1 MKTYIINFLI
11 ETESNTQGETLAV
24 CSDLKTAQKEFKK
37 AVKLAPRYRQSN
49 EDDFREYVTESIVLE
64 LGEDVEPEGDFVNDG
79 NDYQLLDYVFHPFNT
94 NEGFTN
100 IEVRDFDDDLLGEI
114 AGLEIPDEYD
124 KEEVIKF
131 EEILKVWLKG
141 ENLL

>member
-37 AVKLAPRYRQSN
+37 APRYRQSN

-64 LGEDVEPEGDFVNDG
+64 LWEDDEFVEDISSQVIYSEGQIDRMNYKGNYPINYYSRATFNGKELMHTMYFQGEREHWRKG
-79 NDYQLLDYVFHPFNT
+79 NYKVPQSKL
-94 NEGFTN
+94 NEWFY
-100 IEVRDFDDDLLGEI
+100 R
-114 AGLEIPDEYD
+114 
-124 KEEVIKF
+124 
-131 EEILKVWLKG
+131 
-141 ENLL
+141 

>member
-11 ETESNTQGETLAV
+11 ETESNTQGETLTV

-64 LGEDVEPEGDFVNDG
+64 LWEDDEFVEDISSQVIYSEGQIDRMNYKGNYAVIYYSRATFNGKELMHTMYFQGERENWRKGNYKVPESK
-79 NDYQLLDYVFHPFNT
+79 L
-94 NEGFTN
+94 NEWFY
-100 IEVRDFDDDLLGEI
+100 R
-114 AGLEIPDEYD
+114 
-124 KEEVIKF
+124 
-131 EEILKVWLKG
+131 
-141 ENLL
+141 

>member
-11 ETESNTQGETLAV
+11 ETESNTQGETLTV

-64 LGEDVEPEGDFVNDG
+64 LWEDDEFVEDISSQVIYSERTIDRMNYKGNYAVIYYSRATFNGKELMHTMYFQGERENWRKGNYKVPESK
-79 NDYQLLDYVFHPFNT
+79 L
-94 NEGFTN
+94 NEWFY
-100 IEVRDFDDDLLGEI
+100 R
-114 AGLEIPDEYD
+114 
-124 KEEVIKF
+124 
-131 EEILKVWLKG
+131 
-141 ENLL
+141 

>member
-64 LGEDVEPEGDFVNDG
+64 LWEDDEFVEDISSQVIYSERTIDRMNYKGDYAVNYYSRATFNGKELMHTMYFQGEREHWRKG
-79 NDYQLLDYVFHPFNT
+79 NYKVPQSKL
-94 NEGFTN
+94 NEWFY
-100 IEVRDFDDDLLGEI
+100 R
-114 AGLEIPDEYD
+114 
-124 KEEVIKF
+124 
-131 EEILKVWLKG
+131 
-141 ENLL
+141 

>member
-11 ETESNTQGETLAV
+11 ETESNTQGETLTV

-64 LGEDVEPEGDFVNDG
+64 LWEDDEFVEDIAKQIIYSEGQIDRMNYKGDYAVMYYSRATFNGKELMHTMYFQGERENWRKG
-79 NDYQLLDYVFHPFNT
+79 NYKVPQSKL
-94 NEGFTN
+94 NEWFY
-100 IEVRDFDDDLLGEI
+100 R
-114 AGLEIPDEYD
+114 
-124 KEEVIKF
+124 
-131 EEILKVWLKG
+131 
-141 ENLL
+141 

>member
-11 ETESNTQGETLAV
+11 ETESNTQGETLTV

-64 LGEDVEPEGDFVNDG
+64 LWEDDEFVEGISSQVIYSERTVDRMNYKGDYAVN
-79 NDYQLLDYVFHPFNT
+79 YYSRATFNGKELMHT
-94 NEGFTN
+94 MYFPRRKRT
-100 IEVRDFDDDLLGEI
+100 
-114 AGLEIPDEYD
+114 LE
-124 KEEVIKF
+124 KRK
-131 EEILKVWLKG
+131 L
-141 ENLL
+141 